1 MKLDCDVSVAAGYTS
16 QPQISRVLSEKWF
29 QDNGYCL
36 SCDSDQ
42 LSQTPANTKASDF
55 VCQNCNESYE
65 LKTFRSRPVR
75 TLVDGAYSALMSR
88 IQSESVPTLMLL
100 ERNEKWQIQGLTA
113 IHHMFLTPE
122 VIEKRKPLSPT
133 ARRAGWV
140 GCNIRLDLIVPDAQI
155 QVVHQR
161 KLVSQELVREKFQR
175 FSRLKSIPTNSRGW
189 ATMMLRIVRNLK
201 KSEFSLNEIYAM
213 EQLFSASYPENNNIK
228 AKMRQQLQ
236 VLRDLGYL
244 EFCGGGTYKLLI

>member
-1 MKLDCDVSVAAGYTS
+1 VLLQCDVSGAVGYTS

-29 QDNGYCL
+29 QENGYCL
-36 SCDSDQ
+36 SCDSDR

-55 VCQNCNESYE
+55 VCPACNESYE

-113 IHHMFLTPE
+113 IHHLFLTPE
-122 VIEKRKPLSPT
+122 VIEKRKPLSPS

-155 QVVHQR
+155 EVVHQR
-161 KLVSQELVREKFQR
+161 NPASREFVRDRFRQ
-175 FSRLKSIPTNSRGW
+175 FSRLKNIPLYSRGW
-189 ATMMLRIVRNLK
+189 ANLTLRIVRSLK
-201 KSEFSLNEIYAM
+201 RSEFSLSEIYDK
-213 EQLFSASYPENNNIK
+213 ENLFAASYPDNRNIR

-244 EFCGGGTYKLLI
+244 EFCGGGRYRLLI